1 MTSLDRRRTLYR
13 PERNVGPAPMLGGPS
28 ERKAFDPW
36 VLFSRIVTF
45 WAPGVL
51 LKACG
56 MPDKAIQQAWRE
68 KVALCFIILVLC
80 AIVAFLTLAL
90 PSTLCPSTGS
100 NTKAGV
106 TWGAQSKDSNNVVGI
121 KGEAYYA
128 SSNTSPIPD
137 LPLTTV
143 KTGLD
148 VTFLFTESARP
159 GTCATAPNYAAVS
172 FDRCMNNNA
181 TPTPCTQGTV
191 QQGPTSINLF
201 RARGPLQIGYSWES
215 LDLPELRNFFVYNGI
230 VLNLDQYIKAN
241 PNPIPNDQADL
252 AIRRLTVDNKGPGGK
267 DGTLAFNV
275 NNNLKNAA
283 KCFVQKY
290 RAGILDKDTVG
301 CFASKF
307 FLYISLIV
315 VLGLVLSRFF
325 MAITFDW
332 FMSYRLARPP
342 KGPSGGDNPAA
353 ASVAGEHSL
362 QAAPWAQRGAGGND
376 QSAGGAGGLGP
387 LMKKVPDTSSELY
400 TILLVTCYSEG
411 EASLRCTIESL
422 AETEYGD
429 DHKLLF
435 IIADGVITGSGEDRS
450 TPDICLDL
458 MEVDPEFA
466 DPQPVSYLAIAAGA
480 KQHNMAKVYAG
491 HFSHKGHRVPTVL
504 VVKCGTPAEQSAA
517 KPGNR
522 GKRDSQIILMNFFS
536 RVMYNE
542 RMCPLD
548 YDLFRKVTH
557 LMGITPDYFETV
569 LMVDADTKVYPDSL
583 RLLINCVQ
591 NDPMIMGLCGE
602 TKIANKRQSWVTGI
616 QVFEYYISHHLGKAF
631 ESVFGGV
638 TCLPGCFCMYRLKAR
653 KGPDDWVPIITKPE
667 IVQEYASNVVD
678 TLHQKNLLLLGEDRF
693 LTTLML
699 RNFPSRKMM
708 FVPQSVCKTVVPDE
722 FKVLLSQRRRW
733 INSTIHNLMELVLV
747 RNLCG
752 IFCFSM
758 QFVIFME
765 LIGTVVLP
773 VAIMMTYYLII
784 TMASQEFN
792 GFTSYLPLL
801 LLIAVLGLPGILIL
815 ITTRKIVYCAWMLVY
830 LIALPVWNFILP
842 VYAYWHFDDFSWGE
856 TRKVEGEVKGD
867 DHGKKE
873 GEFDASSVPLK
884 RWEDYERRRMRE
896 QKRKDQL
903 GGALHND
910 QTNYGGESYYQH
922 TAYAPSD
929 LGQEQRPYDYERPGG
944 GMLNDNSM
952 HMPPSSNGGASA
964 SSSPYHYPP
973 SSQPQQP
980 QQSHHYYQTT
990 TANNGNG
997 NTTTTTTHYETS
1009 SVHHYQ
1015 PHTGNN
1021 SMTDMGQQ
1029 QHPYAPNQPPPPPP
1043 PKHYP

>member
-1 MTSLDRRRTLYR
+1 MSNSLDRRRTLYR
-13 PERNVGPAPMLGGPS
+13 PERNVGPAPMLSGPT

-51 LKACG
+51 LKSCG
-56 MPDKAIQQAWRE
+56 LPDKAVQQAWRE
-68 KVALCFIILVLC
+68 KFGLCFIIAILC

-90 PSTLCPSTGS
+90 PQTLCPSNVS
-100 NTKAGV
+100 SSRAGV
-106 TWGAQSKDSNNVVGI
+106 EWGAAKGGDSNVVGI
-121 KGEAYYA
+121 YGEAYYI
-128 SSNTSPIPD
+128 SSNTAPVAD

-143 KTGLD
+143 KTGTD
-148 VTFLFTESARP
+148 ITYIFQQQPTSAACTKATKYSAVTFDVCLAQNKLPGQCSQSLFKQ
-159 GTCATAPNYAAVS
+159 ATASLNIAYAGKDMS
-172 FDRCMNNNA
+172 
-181 TPTPCTQGTV
+181 
-191 QQGPTSINLF
+191 
-201 RARGPLQIGYSWES
+201 IGYNWDHLEK
-215 LDLPELRNFFVYNGI
+215 DELKNYFVYNGQ
-230 VLNLDQYIKAN
+230 VLNLGPYLLAN
-241 PNPIPNDQADL
+241 PNPIAGDQMDV
-252 AIRRLTVDNKGPGGK
+252 AIRQLTVKRVGPGGK
-267 DGTLAFNV
+267 DGTMAFNV
-275 NNNLKNAA
+275 NKNLKGGAE
-283 KCFVQKY
+283 CLVSKY
-290 RAGILDKDTVG
+290 KAGILDKDTVG
-301 CFASKF
+301 CFASQF
-307 FLYISLIV
+307 FLVISLTV
-315 VLGLVLSRFF
+315 VLGIVMARFT

-332 FMSYRLARPP
+332 FISHRLARQPKLPP
-342 KGPSGGDNPAA
+342 GGGAT
-353 ASVAGEHSL
+353 
-362 QAAPWAQRGAGGND
+362 APWAQRGAGANG
-376 QSAGGAGGLGP
+376 QSSGAGGLGP
-387 LMKKVPDTSSELY
+387 LMKKIPDATSELY

-435 IIADGVITGSGEDRS
+435 IIADGIITGSGEDRS
-450 TPDICLDL
+450 TPDICLD
-458 MEVDPEFA
+458 MIEVDPEFA

-480 KQHNMAKVYAG
+480 KQHNMAKVHAG
-491 HFSHKGHRVPTVL
+491 HFVHKGHRVPTVL
-504 VVKCGTPAEQSAA
+504 VVKCGTPSEQSSAA

-536 RVMYNE
+536 RVIYNE

-638 TCLPGCFCMYRLKAR
+638 TCLPGCSACIDLKH
-653 KGPDDWVPIITKPE
+653 PE

-773 VAIMMTYYLII
+773 VAIIMTYYLII
-784 TMASQEFN
+784 NIAMQEFN
-792 GFTSYLPLL
+792 SFTSYMPLIM
-801 LLIAVLGLPGILIL
+801 LIAVLGLPGILIL
-815 ITTRKIVYCAWMLVY
+815 ITTRKVIYS
-830 LIALPVWNFILP
+830 LPIWNFVLP

-903 GGALHND
+903 GGAVHNGSD
-910 QTNYGGESYYQH
+910 NGNYANEAYYQK
-922 TAYAPSD
+922 TTYAPSD
-929 LGQEQRPYDYERPGG
+929 LGGG
-944 GMLNDNSM
+944 LLN
-952 HMPPSSNGGASA
+952 
-964 SSSPYHYPP
+964 
-973 SSQPQQP
+973 
-980 QQSHHYYQTT
+980 
-990 TANNGNG
+990 NNGNG
-997 NTTTTTTHYETS
+997 NGGSSIHMPSSQAPSAADYYPPPVPSGQQQQQHYQYQQQDMHSQHYQSTGNNGSGHYETTTH
-1009 SVHHYQ
+1009 HYQ
-1015 PHTGNN
+1015 
-1021 SMTDMGQQ
+1021 SS
-1029 QHPYAPNQPPPPPP
+1029 NQVPPPPP
-1043 PKHYP
+1043 PKHYQ

>member
-13 PERNVGPAPMLGGPS
+13 PERNVGPAPMLGGPA

-36 VLFSRIVTF
+36 VLFSRVVTF

-51 LKACG
+51 LRSCG
-56 MPDKAIQQAWRE
+56 LPDKAVQQAWRE
-68 KVALCFIILVLC
+68 KFALCFIIAILC

-90 PSTLCPSTGS
+90 PQVLCPSSAS
-100 NTKAGV
+100 NTEASTVWGV
-106 TWGAQSKDSNNVVGI
+106 QTSGNNVVGI
-121 KGEAYYA
+121 QGQAYYVSNDSA
-128 SSNTSPIPD
+128 SPPD
-137 LPLTTV
+137 LPLPTV

-148 VTFLFTESARP
+148 VTYLFNFPVRP
-159 GTCATAPNYAAVS
+159 AGCNNAPTYAAVV
-172 FDRCMNNNA
+172 FDRCNANNPQPNQ
-181 TPTPCTQGTV
+181 CSQGTLA
-191 QQGPTSINLF
+191 QGTTTLGLG
-201 RARGPLQIGYSWES
+201 RARGYSPIGYSWDS
-215 LDLPELRNFFVYNGI
+215 LDQPELRNFFVYNGVVI
-230 VLNLDQYIKAN
+230 NMSQYLRAY
-241 PNPIPNDQADL
+241 PNPIPNDQADA
-252 AIRRLTVDNKGPGGK
+252 AIRRLTVDNTGKGGK
-267 DGTLAFNV
+267 DGTLTFNV
-275 NNNLKNAA
+275 NGNLRRAA
-283 KCFVQKY
+283 NCLAVKY

-307 FLYISLIV
+307 FLVISLTV
-315 VLGLVLSRFF
+315 VLGIVLARFF

-332 FMSYRLARPP
+332 FISHRLARQP
-342 KGPSGGDNPAA
+342 KRPADGGNPARA
-353 ASVAGEHSL
+353 GAAGEHSL
-362 QAAPWAQRGAGGND
+362 QAAPWAQQGAASGTG
-376 QSAGGAGGLGP
+376 QAAAGAGGLGP
-387 LMKKVPDTSSELY
+387 LMKKVPDTSVELY
-400 TILLVTCYSEG
+400 TVLLVTCYSEG

-435 IIADGVITGSGEDRS
+435 IIADGIITGSGEDRS
-450 TPDICLDL
+450 TPDICLD
-458 MEVDPEFA
+458 MIEVDPEFA

-480 KQHNMAKVYAG
+480 KQHNMAKVHAG
-491 HFSHKGHRVPTVL
+491 HFVHKGHRVPTVL
-504 VVKCGTPAEQSAA
+504 VVKCGTPEEQSAA

-536 RVMYNE
+536 RVIYNE

-583 RLLINCVQ
+583 RLLVNCVQ
-591 NDPMIMGLCGE
+591 NDPMVMGLCGE

-699 RNFPSRKMM
+699 RNFPNRKMM

-765 LIGTVVLP
+765 LVGTVV
-773 VAIMMTYYLII
+773 
-784 TMASQEFN
+784 
-792 GFTSYLPLL
+792 
-801 LLIAVLGLPGILIL
+801 
-815 ITTRKIVYCAWMLVY
+815 
-830 LIALPVWNFILP
+830 
-842 VYAYWHFDDFSWGE
+842 
-856 TRKVEGEVKGD
+856 
-867 DHGKKE
+867 
-873 GEFDASSVPLK
+873 
-884 RWEDYERRRMRE
+884 
-896 QKRKDQL
+896 
-903 GGALHND
+903 
-910 QTNYGGESYYQH
+910 
-922 TAYAPSD
+922 
-929 LGQEQRPYDYERPGG
+929 
-944 GMLNDNSM
+944 
-952 HMPPSSNGGASA
+952 
-964 SSSPYHYPP
+964 
-973 SSQPQQP
+973 
-980 QQSHHYYQTT
+980 
-990 TANNGNG
+990 
-997 NTTTTTTHYETS
+997 
-1009 SVHHYQ
+1009 
-1015 PHTGNN
+1015 
-1021 SMTDMGQQ
+1021 
-1029 QHPYAPNQPPPPPP
+1029 
-1043 PKHYP
+1043 